1 MELTKKRL
9 AGLTVVLTLIY
20 FIPLVFLPES
30 IVGNRG
36 DNFLL
41 FAPRLLF
48 LAGTAAVA
56 TAFVLLFV
64 FKRKFVMGQLF
75 AFQRYKYYMGL
86 MIKRDFISRYR
97 KSIFGVIWS
106 WLNPLLMMLVMAAV
120 FSHLFGGVFNVPH
133 FPVYLFSGQLIF
145 NFFSE
150 GTTQAMTSLINNE
163 AIIKKIYV
171 PKYVFPLTK
180 VLSAFVN
187 MGFTFIA
194 FIIILLFSGVQLQ
207 WTLILMPIPI
217 LYTFVFTLGVSMF
230 ISSFAVFYRDVTHLW
245 AVLMQLLFF
254 MTPIMYPVEILPDWI
269 EPFYWLNPMVHFV
282 MYFRDVAMFGV
293 VPNLWA
299 NMVCIGFALAS
310 LCLGTYMFM
319 SKQDRYI
326 HNM

>member
-9 AGLTVVLTLIY
+9 AGITFALTIIY
-20 FIPLVFLPES
+20 FISLIFLPES

-36 DNFLL
+36 DNFFL

-120 FSHLFGGVFNVPH
+120 FSHLFRWDVEH

-150 GTTQAMTSLINNE
+150 GTTQSMTSLISNE

-180 VLSAFVN
+180 LLSAFVN
-187 MGFTFIA
+187 MAFTFIA
-194 FIIILLFSGVQLQ
+194 FLIILLFSGVQLQ

-217 LYTFVFTLGVSMF
+217 FYTFVFTLGVSMF

-245 AVLMQLLFF
+245 GVLMQLLFF
-254 MTPIMYPVEILPDWI
+254 LTPIMYPVDILPDWI
-269 EPFYWLNPMVHFV
+269 IPFYWLNPMVHFV
-282 MYFRDVAMFGV
+282 EYFRDVAMFGV

-299 NMVCIGFALAS
+299 NMVCIGFAVAS

-319 SKQDRYI
+319 SKQDKYI